1 MDICAIIEEAKTCSG
16 ELATKWV
23 KEATFGNDTEE
34 TFYDLMR
41 INSYIRILERNR
53 KKVVYEKEKIPF
65 ENQLVSFSMLKKKN
79 SFLTLELKD
88 KYICVRKEI
97 EPCLTDF
104 DLRKIVEQIRLL
116 CSTCNSCCN

>member
-1 MDICAIIEEAKTCSG
+1 MNLCDIIKEAKCCSSN
-16 ELATKWV
+16 LALKFAR
-23 KEATFGNDTEE
+23 EATFGNDTDES
-34 TFYDLMR
+34 FYDLMR
-41 INSYIRILERNR
+41 INAYIRTLERNE
-53 KKVVYEKEKIPF
+53 KKIIHEKEKIPF

-104 DLRKIVEQIRLL
+104 EIREIIEQIRLL
-116 CSTCNSCCN
+116 CSVCNPCCN